1 MKIVFLVIGLLSVG
15 LGAVGI
21 VLPFLPSVPFFLL
34 ALYCFARSS
43 ERLHAWFLSTSL
55 YTKHLKSFTERKAM
69 SKRTKL
75 SILISVTTVM
85 GIGFIFM
92 SAVPVGRMVLAAVWA
107 AHVYYFLF
115 RVKTEG

>member
-1 MKIVFLVIGLLSVG
+1 MKVVFLIIGLLSVG
-15 LGAVGI
+15 LGAVGV

-43 ERLHAWFLSTSL
+43 ERLHTWFMSTSL
-55 YTKHLKSFTERKAM
+55 YTKHLKSFTERRAM

-75 SILISVTTVM
+75 SIMISVTAVM
-85 GIGFIFM
+85 GAGFIFM
-92 SAVPVGRMVLAAVWA
+92 GAVPVARAVLAVVWA
-107 AHVYYFLF
+107 AHLYYFLF